1 MSNEFEKLDL
11 DVRQSEPAPRRH
23 HQVVLPQLYMLVAI
37 LLAVACAYLVLLHS
51 ENRALIQLLQ
61 NQKQRARDQYEK
73 LRSPSKAAR
82 KALTELAD
90 HAANEAELHRSR
102 GNREQALAD
111 IAHARHLL
119 SLAQK
124 LATCVD
130 CSAREV
136 KPIDAKLTKLI
147 DKLQP
152 TQEETARLEPPT
164 DSLTPGRAPEEKSSK
179 REPEQSEISGSNNS
193 GGESD
198 A

>member
-1 MSNEFEKLDL
+1 MSNESDDLNLDM
-11 DVRQSEPAPRRH
+11 DQPEPAPRGRRAA
-23 HQVVLPQLYMLVAI
+23 VPTQLYVLVAI
-37 LLAVACAYLVLLHS
+37 LLAVACVYLVWLHG

-73 LRSPSKAAR
+73 LRGPSKAAR

-90 HAANEAELHRSR
+90 HAANEAELHRSQ

-111 IAHARHLL
+111 IAHAQHLL

-124 LATCVD
+124 LSTCVD

-164 DSLTPGRAPEEKSSK
+164 DSLTPGPALENKIPQPQ
-179 REPEQSEISGSNNS
+179 PEQPEVSGENHS